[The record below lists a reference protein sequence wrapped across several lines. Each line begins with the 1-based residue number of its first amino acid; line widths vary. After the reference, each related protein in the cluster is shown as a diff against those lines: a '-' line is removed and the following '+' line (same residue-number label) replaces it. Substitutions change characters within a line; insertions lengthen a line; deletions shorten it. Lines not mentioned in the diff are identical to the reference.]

1 MEARDATAK
10 GGIVRQNVSQT
21 RFASRVF
28 LLLTSF
34 FFFTL
39 FSQTSQT
46 GDCYGTW
53 EAGLCG
59 ASFFSSYSSCG
70 CCTYS
75 GGVSQQGS
83 QQGSQEQQD
92 FTSDY
97 SPKEV
102 IDEDPPPPPPPPP
115 PPTELNVEEIPDDN
129 QQADGVQ
136 EERQESKPAEEEEQ
150 EPPSSSTI
158 STSER
163 NQTADVPEESPTPVV
178 DDEGGSTNS
187 TQLNDTN
194 TLVLPP
200 GSQTLILELPPESS
214 SLDITMLADAL
225 NQGLLSNENVTFL
238 PGEKEGQYIA
248 IVGPSIGNS
257 LVLNVTDLL
266 SMLGPE
272 ASVDIDC
279 VGEGCEISRN
289 ISNRFRLDGPVVLEA
304 SSGRKLLSSELYST
318 PAEREA
324 EELIEIKLGC
334 GPQVLKTNISDGNK
348 TYGFD
353 IILRGPGIP
362 VECEN
367 DTALE
372 RFRTDTNM
380 TTPKVQK
387 QTDQTIE
394 SSGSEESK
402 ANLKLIIPIVVGV
415 VGLALSGLFA
425 AFFVMRRQ
433 RRRGSASGIYAPE
446 DGNRDDYAAVISSKL
461 ADNQSALGA
470 FGGPESKHD
479 DRSFSTP
486 TKLSEN
492 SEILSTLGSARSTP
506 FRSPNFF
513 TPPLEDNN
521 LIQVSNPDRS
531 ELSVAEEVDTVK
543 EPQENL
549 NGEILAKGNK
559 KKRKGIKRWFPR
571 NIEADS
577 KGKGKRKMSAEKVL
591 ELESQKQK
599 PRNLIDAFTSM
610 PQQQGAQSSP
620 SLFHS
625 PEALNSFK
633 AIQKLID
640 EDDVDD

>member
-1 MEARDATAK
+1 MKVLRKKHNNRFCLLLFLLVTLSALCTAAQVEASLAEERTERDTRRRLLTFEYKCGWNYGSSRCYSK
-10 GGIVRQNVSQT
+10 GGYC
-21 RFASRVF
+21 AAKW
-28 LLLTSF
+28 
-34 FFFTL
+34 
-39 FSQTSQT
+39 
-46 GDCYGTW
+46 DCYGTW

-102 IDEDPPPPPPPPP
+102 ID
-115 PPTELNVEEIPDDN
+115 
-129 QQADGVQ
+129 
-136 EERQESKPAEEEEQ
+136 EEQ

-225 NQGLLSNENVTFL
+225 NHGLLSNENVTFL

-470 FGGPESKHD
+470 FGGPESKHN